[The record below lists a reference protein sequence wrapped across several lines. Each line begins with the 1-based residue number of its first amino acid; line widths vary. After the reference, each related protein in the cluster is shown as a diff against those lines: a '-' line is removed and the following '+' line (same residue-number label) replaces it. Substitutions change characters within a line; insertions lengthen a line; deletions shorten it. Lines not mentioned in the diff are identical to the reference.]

1 MTIAPAQ
8 RMLWLVAI
16 CLLPVCALPAV
27 VDHGERYVALASAAV
42 LMVCGIDALLSRRR
56 LVGFSIVMPPAIRA
70 FLNQEQSF
78 LVELRRT
85 ALRAPAKLRLA
96 LALPAEVEPIRD
108 DLIAPPPAPQT
119 GLLFEMRFLG
129 RVRGQFSI
137 EQVFLGCQSFL
148 GLWQLRRTLKVQV
161 PLLVQPALLSIARET
176 ARLLASKLHG
186 GRRVVAR
193 NGRGREFEQLR
204 EYVPNDEFGDIDWKA
219 TARRR
224 TPIVRDYQVERTQD
238 IYAVVDYSR
247 LSGRTVID
255 SGNQSVTML
264 DEYVRSA
271 LMLYYAV
278 REAGDRFGLA
288 TFADRIGHFI
298 KASNSASLDSV
309 FRRALYP
316 LRPRPTA
323 PAYDE
328 ICGAFRQRVKR
339 RALIVIFTSLAEP
352 QLAESFLNASRLIA
366 RQHLV
371 MVASPAEA
379 FAQPLFSST
388 VETTDEIYSALGG
401 HLLWKKLAEVRLK
414 LSTVGIRMH
423 SVAPNRLG
431 LAAATEYLNIK
442 ERQLL

>member
-8 RMLWLVAI
+8 RMFWFVAI
-16 CLLPVCALPAV
+16 GFLPACV
-27 VDHGERYVALASAAV
+27 MPAFVPHGARYIAISALVLLAA
-42 LMVCGIDALLSRRR
+42 CGLDALFSRRR
-56 LVGFSIVMPPAIRA
+56 LDGFSVHLPSSIRA
-70 FLNQEQSF
+70 SLNQEQPF
-78 LVELRRT
+78 TLELHHAT
-85 ALRAPAKLRLA
+85 LRAPAKLRIA
-96 LALPAEVEPIRD
+96 IALPVEVEPIRD
-108 DLIAPPPAPQT
+108 DIIVPAPAPHS
-119 GLLFEMRFLG
+119 GVLFEMRFLG
-129 RVRGQFSI
+129 RVRGEFSI
-137 EQVFLGCQSFL
+137 RRAFLGCQSFL
-148 GLWQLRRTLKVQV
+148 GLWQLRRALPVQAT
-161 PLLVQPALLSIARET
+161 LLVQPAMLSIAKES

-204 EYVPNDEFGDIDWKA
+204 EFVPNDDFGDIDWKA

-238 IYAVVDYSR
+238 IYAVIDYSR
-247 LSGRTVID
+247 LSGQSVVN
-255 SGNQSVTML
+255 SENQSVSVL
-264 DEYVRSA
+264 DEYIRSA

-288 TFADRIGHFI
+288 TFANRIGYFI
-298 KASNSASLDSV
+298 KSSNAVSLDAT

-316 LRPRPTA
+316 LRPLATA

-339 RALIVIFTSLAEP
+339 RALLVFFTSLAEP
-352 QLAESFLNASRLIA
+352 QLAEFFLNASSLLA
-366 RQHLV
+366 RQHLIV
-371 MVASPAEA
+371 IASPADA
-379 FAQPLFSST
+379 FTRPLFSST
-388 VETTDEIYSALGG
+388 VENSDEIYRHLGG
-401 HLLWKKLAEVRLK
+401 HMLWKKLAEVRLQ

-423 SVAPNRLG
+423 SVAPGRLG